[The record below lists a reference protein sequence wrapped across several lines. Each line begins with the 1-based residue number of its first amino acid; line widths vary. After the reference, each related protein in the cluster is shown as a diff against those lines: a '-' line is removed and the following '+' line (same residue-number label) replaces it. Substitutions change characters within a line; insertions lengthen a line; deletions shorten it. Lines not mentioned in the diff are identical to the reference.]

1 MCLKALLGD
10 LLPQSAPPLPSKHAP
25 VDGCAHKPTLIVWCV
40 ALAGSN
46 IRISIWKL
54 AAGRCCCH
62 CCCCVLCSPSGWQ
75 LLCSLQPS
83 AHRALL
89 HSWLLLCI
97 SCTSQSRSFAF
108 LIDIYLICDIGCS
121 ESNNFLKTHRKPL
134 KVEFPWV
141 LILKCLCSKKK
152 KMQKKASFLPFCAS
166 SSSE

>member
-1 MCLKALLGD
+1 MSPVGSCCSIFSKDPHYNMLQSLIFMRQHQSQSWCTVIIWIQYLCMCLKALLGD

-25 VDGCAHKPTLIVWCV
+25 VDGYAHKPTLIVWCV

-62 CCCCVLCSPSGWQ
+62 CCCCMLCSPSGWQ

-83 AHRALL
+83 VHHALL

-97 SCTSQSRSFAF
+97 SCKLPVTLLGFSYW
-108 LIDIYLICDIGCS
+108 YLPQ
-121 ESNNFLKTHRKPL
+121 LRH
-134 KVEFPWV
+134 
-141 LILKCLCSKKK
+141 CL
-152 KMQKKASFLPFCAS
+152 
-166 SSSE
+166 

>member
-1 MCLKALLGD
+1 MSPVGSCCSIFSKDPHYNMLQSLIFMRQHQSQASCTVIIWIRYLCMCLKALLGD

-25 VDGCAHKPTLIVWCV
+25 VDGCAHKPTLIVWCL

-97 SCTSQSRSFAF
+97 SCTLPVTLLGFSYW
-108 LIDIYLICDIGCS
+108 YLPH
-121 ESNNFLKTHRKPL
+121 LRHWL
-134 KVEFPWV
+134 
-141 LILKCLCSKKK
+141 
-152 KMQKKASFLPFCAS
+152 
-166 SSSE
+166 